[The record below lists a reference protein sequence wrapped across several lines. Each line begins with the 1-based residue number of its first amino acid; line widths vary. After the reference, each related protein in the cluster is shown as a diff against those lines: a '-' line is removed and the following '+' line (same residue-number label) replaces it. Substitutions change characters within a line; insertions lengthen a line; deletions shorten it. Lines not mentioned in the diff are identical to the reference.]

1 MSSLELMPDGI
12 TFKKLNKAEEEA
24 LKRYYKRSRDVES
37 EVLGQII
44 SQGLPLIIATSIAA
58 VAYVFRDDILERAKQ
73 EGMDA
78 AEWVGGGLYKY
89 LYSSWAGAYTTAM
102 GPKRRGEDEITGP
115 AAEDICTRW
124 EMDAQELV
132 SDDTFF
138 IAKWNLA
145 TKLPLVLKEMH
156 KNGCNKPPW
165 ITKENW
171 DKAGRL

>member
-12 TFKKLNKAEEEA
+12 TFKKLNKAEEQA

-73 EGMDA
+73 EGIDA
-78 AEWVGGGLYKY
+78 ASWVGGGIYKY
-89 LYSSWAGAYTTAM
+89 VWASWMGPLAGAT
-102 GPKRRGEDEITGP
+102 GPKPRGPDEITGP

-124 EMDAQELV
+124 QMDAQDLV
-132 SDDTFF
+132 SDDTPF
-138 IAKWNLA
+138 IAKFNLL
-145 TKLPLVLKEMH
+145 TKLPIVLKEMH
-156 KNGCNKPPW
+156 KNGCSKPVW
-165 ITKENW
+165 ITQENW